1 MNRVNNFMKSIAD
14 SLNNKLTQNIID
26 NNEYNTH
33 LSTLDNIFNSYRE
46 VSNLN
51 NSVLDCNAVLYR
63 NCINK
68 INNII
73 INLRQ
78 LVTSTGS
85 YHLTHLLDLFNIKL
99 FSELEYYSNSFIP
112 ISMSLYTTT
121 YLNNK
126 NKKIKIKEQ
135 SLIDIFS
142 NIINKLD
149 NIDNEEEDTN
159 IISKLD
165 LIKVCKLNGFSSSV
179 QLALFGAKLYIR
191 NKINVFVISG
201 YFKKDPLNIYRSHP
215 MFVKKN
221 EDLNQS
227 IINLP
232 QSFKKSF
239 IQQITIRD
247 FIVSDTNELVLSC
260 QEAFN
265 ELNQLKQKTISALVK
280 HFLAGDFEKQRR
292 ILTLFLLAE
301 DDTDTQY
308 LAYIMY
314 DMISNENFMLKPQ
327 PLAEQVFNSLH
338 WSVQKKF
345 KIAMNK
351 VDKYT
356 QNISEFNE
364 NEIPYDK
371 RICLLKASDSVKSK
385 AMDKL
390 KEINNRSND
399 SSVKA
404 QQYLDGLLKIP
415 FGIYIK
421 EEIIN
426 YLSEFRNQFKA
437 CISVDNTNPELEILK
452 EKELITSGDIE
463 SCVIQSWS

>member
-1 MNRVNNFMKSIAD
+1 MKYPKHIVDIIVKLQRTFRYKKKLYHCVSDRLNRVNNFMKSIAD

-159 IISKLD
+159 IISTNTNSYF
-165 LIKVCKLNGFSSSV
+165 LISRIF
-179 QLALFGAKLYIR
+179 
-191 NKINVFVISG
+191 
-201 YFKKDPLNIYRSHP
+201 
-215 MFVKKN
+215 
-221 EDLNQS
+221 
-227 IINLP
+227 
-232 QSFKKSF
+232 SF
-239 IQQITIRD
+239 I
-247 FIVSDTNELVLSC
+247 
-260 QEAFN
+260 
-265 ELNQLKQKTISALVK
+265 
-280 HFLAGDFEKQRR
+280 
-292 ILTLFLLAE
+292 
-301 DDTDTQY
+301 
-308 LAYIMY
+308 
-314 DMISNENFMLKPQ
+314 
-327 PLAEQVFNSLH
+327 NSLF
-338 WSVQKKF
+338 S
-345 KIAMNK
+345 I
-351 VDKYT
+351 
-356 QNISEFNE
+356 
-364 NEIPYDK
+364 
-371 RICLLKASDSVKSK
+371 
-385 AMDKL
+385 
-390 KEINNRSND
+390 
-399 SSVKA
+399 
-404 QQYLDGLLKIP
+404 
-415 FGIYIK
+415 
-421 EEIIN
+421 
-426 YLSEFRNQFKA
+426 
-437 CISVDNTNPELEILK
+437 
-452 EKELITSGDIE
+452 
-463 SCVIQSWS
+463 